1 MVIWKKYVKCRRMS
15 SQFYK
20 VFILEARVLKCDIQN
35 PLVPMKCHAHSNG
48 NGTFYYT
55 RYLEQKG
62 KLDSSENM

>member
-1 MVIWKKYVKCRRMS
+1 MS